1 MRFDRA
7 RLTRLALEIGVFV
20 VIVAGV
26 QAWRARDLLPADER
40 TAAPTFH
47 LSDLDSRTWSSADL
61 VGSPTV
67 VYFFAP
73 WCGVC
78 AASSPQLRWFHRWRG
93 DDVQV
98 LLVGL
103 DWSTIAELRDYATR
117 HALPMP
123 VLVGDPAT
131 AAAFRV
137 RGYPTYYV
145 LDSQGRVAARD
156 VGLTTVVGLW
166 IRTIGIQTAAR
177 IAERG

>member
-7 RLTRLALEIGVFV
+7 RLKRLVLEIGIFV

-26 QAWRARDLLPADER
+26 QAWRAHDLLPADER
-40 TAAPTFH
+40 TAAPAFH
-47 LSDLDSRTWSSADL
+47 LSDLDGRQWSSADL
-61 VGSPTV
+61 VGRPTV

-123 VLVGDPAT
+123 VLIGDPAT
-131 AAAFRV
+131 GAAFRV

-145 LDSQGRVAARD
+145 LDSEGRVAARD
-156 VGLTTVVGLW
+156 IGLTTVVGLW
-166 IRTIGIQTAAR
+166 IRTIGL
-177 IAERG
+177 

>member
-1 MRFDRA
+1 MRLGRA
-7 RLTRLALEIGVFV
+7 QLTRLVLEVGVFV

-40 TAAPTFH
+40 AAAPTFR
-47 LSDLDSRTWSSADL
+47 LSDLGGREWSSADL
-61 VGSPTV
+61 VGRPAV

-103 DWSTIAELRDYATR
+103 DWPTIAELRDYATR
-117 HALPMP
+117 HELPMP

-131 AAAFRV
+131 GAAFRV

-145 LDSQGRVAARD
+145 LDSEGRVAARD
-156 VGLTTVVGLW
+156 VGFTTAVGLW
-166 IRTIGIQTAAR
+166 IRTIGL
-177 IAERG
+177 

>member
-1 MRFDRA
+1 M
-7 RLTRLALEIGVFV
+7 
-20 VIVAGV
+20 
-26 QAWRARDLLPADER
+26 
-40 TAAPTFH
+40 
-47 LSDLDSRTWSSADL
+47 
-61 VGSPTV
+61 

-123 VLVGDPAT
+123 VLIGDPAT
-131 AAAFRV
+131 GAAFRV

-145 LDSQGRVAARD
+145 LDSEGRVAARD
-156 VGLTTVVGLW
+156 IGLTTVVGLW
-166 IRTIGIQTAAR
+166 IRTIGL
-177 IAERG
+177 

>member
-1 MRFDRA
+1 MRFGRA
-7 RLTRLALEIGVFV
+7 QLKRLVLEVGVFV

-40 TAAPTFH
+40 AVAPTFS
-47 LSDLDSRTWSSADL
+47 LSDLGGREWNSADL
-61 VGSPTV
+61 VGRPAV

-93 DDVQV
+93 DDVPV

-103 DWSTIAELRDYATR
+103 DWATIAELRDYATR
-117 HALPMP
+117 HELPMP

-131 AAAFRV
+131 GAAFRV

-145 LDSQGRVAARD
+145 LDSEGRVAARD
-156 VGLTTVVGLW
+156 VGFTTAVGLW
-166 IRTIGIQTAAR
+166 IRTIGL
-177 IAERG
+177 

>member
-1 MRFDRA
+1 MRFERA
-7 RLTRLALEIGVFV
+7 RLKRLAVEIGVFV
-20 VIVAGV
+20 VIVAGL

-40 TAAPTFH
+40 TAAPAFH
-47 LSDLDSRTWSSADL
+47 LSDLEGRQWSRADL
-61 VGSPTV
+61 VGRPTV

-117 HALPMP
+117 HALRMP
-123 VLVGDPAT
+123 VLVGNPAT

-145 LDSQGRVAARD
+145 VDSQGRVAARD
-156 VGLTTVVGLW
+156 IGVTTFVGLW
-166 IRTIGIQTAAR
+166 IRTIGLQAGSRA
-177 IAERG
+177 AERG

>member
-7 RLTRLALEIGVFV
+7 RLKRLAVEIGIFV
-20 VIVAGV
+20 VIVVGV
-26 QAWRARDLLPADER
+26 QAWRARDLLPADQR
-40 TAAPTFH
+40 TTAPAFH
-47 LSDLDSRTWSSADL
+47 LTGLDGRRWSNADL
-61 VGSPTV
+61 AGKPAV

-103 DWSTIAELRDYATR
+103 DWSSITELHDYAAR

-123 VLVGDPAT
+123 VLAGDQAT
-131 AAAFRV
+131 SAAFHV

-145 LDSQGRVAARD
+145 LDSQGRIAGRD
-156 VGLTTVVGLW
+156 MGLTTVAGLW
-166 IRTIGIQTAAR
+166 IRTLGL
-177 IAERG
+177 